1 MTTAVAATT
10 ARPPMDFDKY
20 NALLEEGKSRYEI
33 DACLRQDALSPDDI
47 TSFWQHVGA
56 RALDDAAAHAP
67 ADDIAAVWRRIQP
80 YQYFQRGFSLPQVPA
95 RKEPGDLRVVFISDT
110 HSLHDAPP
118 PIPHG
123 DVLVHGGDFT
133 DTGDR
138 DEVRYV
144 LAFNAF
150 LGTLP
155 HRYKIV
161 IGGNH
166 ECTFDKAY
174 YKTHWK
180 RYGHPVEYDSDDVRS
195 LLTNALYLEDTLVT
209 VEGYRIY

>member
-1 MTTAVAATT
+1 
-10 ARPPMDFDKY
+10 
-20 NALLEEGKSRYEI
+20 
-33 DACLRQDALSPDDI
+33 
-47 TSFWQHVGA
+47 
-56 RALDDAAAHAP
+56 
-67 ADDIAAVWRRIQP
+67 P

-110 HSLHDAPP
+110 HSLHDDLP

-195 LLTNALYLEDTLVT
+195 LLTNALYLEDSLWLFLVT
-209 VEGYRIY
+209 LYCYVVHEGYGTSFDGTTIFVNGSNCTDEYKAINPVIVFDLPPRMASVVDDSTHYHTKMALQLQRTRDNVFFTNMLL